1 MATGEQVKLAPAE
14 AAAYIKEGLSANNG
28 PIILEK

>member
-1 MATGEQVKLAPAE
+1 MITGEQVKLTAAE
-14 AAAYIKEGLSANNG
+14 AAAHILSSLAANNG

>member
-1 MATGEQVKLAPAE
+1 MVSGEQVKLTAAE
-14 AAAYIKEGLSANNG
+14 AAEHIKAALSEKDL